1 MKIIG
6 IDPGYAIVGFGVLD
20 YSYGKFTTLDYG
32 SITTSASTPF
42 PKRLREIYGD
52 LCFVLDKFT
61 PEFMAIERLY
71 FTNNQ
76 KTAIE
81 VAAARGVIIL
91 AAEQRN
97 IKIRE
102 YTPLQVKQ
110 SVTGYGKALKP
121 QVQEMIKKI
130 LKLYETPKPDDV
142 ADALAV
148 GICGAHTY
156 SSLQN

>member
-20 YSYGKFTTLDYG
+20 YSYGKFTVLDYG
-32 SITTSASTPF
+32 AITTSAETPF
-42 PKRLREIYGD
+42 PQRLKEIYND
-52 LCFVLDKFT
+52 LCFVLDKYN

-91 AAEQRN
+91 AAEQRG
-97 IKIRE
+97 IKIKE

-110 SVTGYGKALKP
+110 SVTGYGKAVKV

-130 LKLYETPKPDDV
+130 LKLHETPKPDDA

-156 SSLQN
+156 ISLRS